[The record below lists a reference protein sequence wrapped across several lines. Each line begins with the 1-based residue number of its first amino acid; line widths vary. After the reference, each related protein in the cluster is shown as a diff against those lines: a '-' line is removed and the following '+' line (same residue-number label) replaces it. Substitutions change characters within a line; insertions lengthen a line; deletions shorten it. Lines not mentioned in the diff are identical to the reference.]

1 MERSDRRSAESW
13 IGRAKSS
20 YDLATV
26 SITPNIYYEDL
37 CFQIQQSA
45 EKALK
50 GLLIY
55 YGVEPDFT
63 HNIGMLLEE
72 LEKLTDIPSNIKEAS
87 ELTMYAVQTR
97 YPGEYDEI
105 TKEEYKEAV
114 KIAKTCIEWT
124 ENKIK
129 ENKKQ

>member
-1 MERSDRRSAESW
+1 MERYESW

-20 YDLATV
+20 YDMATV
-26 SITPNIYYEDL
+26 SITPNMYYEDL

-63 HNIGMLLEE
+63 HNIGILLEE

-105 TKEEYKEAV
+105 TKEEYKRAV

-129 ENKKQ
+129 ENEENKKQ